1 MSELAERAPSG
12 AAVVGA
18 DETAV
23 QPHDGTSTVAKV
35 KAMFATGHS
44 SPEQIAEVLRTNP
57 RDRDAVLTFLHGT
70 VGNGY
75 VQALV
80 KVLGAEDDEPEM
92 TVTENK
98 TKLSYADGNV
108 HAKRTRTETVTEGEN
123 KHVDERSTD
132 LAVGKSG
139 VGVDRAHSR
148 EDANGEDAVT
158 KVAYGYGGTVGP
170 SGVSAHGKHE
180 TEAKLG
186 DVKHTKGHDAT
197 GSVGFDGT
205 FEGEVAR
212 AAKQENEH
220 GSHETKKSIG
230 LNKEHQLE
238 LGASKTDEQVTT
250 GADGAPLKSSSSTN
264 AKARLG
270 LDGVGGDLGSTR
282 VSTGGTKTSASAGFN
297 LNKDGLSAHAGY
309 SVTTAGG
316 RSVATSVSHGTT
328 VKANAPVAVGD
339 HFEVTYVR
347 TTTTGG
353 SASGGASMGGI
364 GGSIGGG
371 ASHSDFESGV
381 RTFKDK
387 HEAEEFQKEAA
398 EHIGATPGYATPGTI
413 TGAMM
418 MPVGEIRGTGTASNL
433 SANGSLSFEGASIGG
448 GIHEGTAHEL
458 DVKRVSNLVFD
469 VTTTASGEQ
478 GAELAIS
485 GGLTNTKSRSTSEYW
500 AITYRFDLSSDAGR
514 AGFEKYC
521 RDHLPPA
528 AGTLMGIEHG
538 NHADTKDH
546 IKVAGLGDA
555 EWRRQTDEKHRSD
568 AAGTH
573 DEYKGGQA
581 HDQDPSW
588 AARHLTGDKAEHS
601 SAELTSRLENGKEA
615 GYIATVHVSGE
626 SGAYNREALGKMS
639 LDPTQHGPAKASG
652 AWTLSAD
659 IDTKTIHELEK
670 DVSAFHGSKTED
682 DKMKILSELMSH
694 DARMVRGKA
703 AFDVELEGDPNF
715 PGRAGRDKT
724 EATLARLVHEITQTP
739 AHAVAVV
746 GEAQREMDSL
756 TERRKAVAD
765 PAKYTDLPDGLR
777 AEQLRLIDKEL
788 AGFTGVRHRALQESA
803 KNTPGQS
810 IEAIRTREADPHAFA
825 SLSPE
830 EKAVAHLRDHI
841 ADKDAQIATFYKD
854 NGEASVAVDHVFQA
868 HAFRSKNPGPD
879 WVAARAAAKRADDK
893 DTEQAAGN
901 AAIEA
906 MRVQFFTAT
915 GAARI
920 GRGQA
925 LLAMLETKRR
935 TAEEMY
941 KALVDAAMHLSGIM
955 TPGAVRGHE
964 AFWAQFPVD
973 GASDS
978 DG

>member
-1 MSELAERAPSG
+1 MSERAERSS
-12 AAVVGA
+12 AAVVAA
-18 DETAV
+18 DDTVVHSSET
-23 QPHDGTSTVAKV
+23 TSTVAKV
-35 KAMFATGHS
+35 KAMFATGHG
-44 SPEQIAEVLRTNP
+44 SPDQIAEVLRTNP

-75 VQALV
+75 VQAVAKAL
-80 KVLGAEDDEPEM
+80 EQDDEPEM

-98 TKLSYADGNV
+98 TKLSYADGNA

-132 LAVGKSG
+132 VAVGKSG
-139 VGVDRAHSR
+139 VGVDRARSR
-148 EDANGEDAVT
+148 EDASGEDAVT
-158 KVAYGYGGTVGP
+158 KVASAYGGSVGP
-170 SGVSAHGKHE
+170 SGVAAHAKHE

-186 DVKHTKGHDAT
+186 DIKHTKGLDAS
-197 GSVGFDGT
+197 GSVGFDGK
-205 FEGEVAR
+205 FEAEAAR
-212 AAKQENEH
+212 TAKQEDEH

-238 LGASKTDEQVTT
+238 LGASKTDEHIT
-250 GADGAPLKSSSSTN
+250 GDGKSSSSTN

-270 LDGVGGDLGSTR
+270 LDGVGGDVGSTR
-282 VSTGGTKTSASAGFN
+282 TSTGGTKTAASAGFD
-297 LNKDGLSAHAGY
+297 LGKDGLSAHAGY

-353 SASGGASMGGI
+353 SASAGASGV
-364 GGSIGGG
+364 SIAGG
-371 ASHSDFESGV
+371 ASHASFESGV

-398 EHIGATPGYATPGTI
+398 EHLGATPDYAKPGTV

-418 MPVGEIRGTGTASNL
+418 MPVGDTRGTGTASGL

-448 GIHEGTAHEL
+448 GVHEGTAHEL
-458 DVKRVSNLVFD
+458 DVKRVSSLIFD
-469 VTTTASGEQ
+469 VTTTASGDR

-485 GGLTNTKSRSTSEYW
+485 GGLTNTKSRSKSEYW

-521 RDHLPPA
+521 RDQLPPA

-555 EWRRQTDEKHRSD
+555 EWKSETDEKHRTD
-568 AAGTH
+568 ARGTH

-588 AARHLTGDKAEHS
+588 VARHFTGDKAEHS

-615 GYIATVHVSGE
+615 GYTATVHVSGE
-626 SGAYNREALGKMS
+626 DGAYNREALGKMS

-659 IDTKTIHELEK
+659 IDAKAIHQLEK
-670 DVSAFHGSKTED
+670 DVSAFRGTKTED
-682 DKMKILSELMSH
+682 DKMKILSELMAH
-694 DARMVRGKA
+694 NAEMVRGKA
-703 AFDVELEGDPNF
+703 AFDVELAGDPNF

-724 EATLARLVHEITQTP
+724 EATLARLVHDITQTP

-746 GEAQREMDSL
+746 GEAQHEIDAL

-777 AEQLRLIDKEL
+777 ADQLRLIDKEL
-788 AGFTGVRHRALQESA
+788 AGFSGVRHRALQESA
-803 KNTPGQS
+803 KNTPGES
-810 IEAIRTREADPHAFA
+810 IEAIHAREADPHAFA
-825 SLSPE
+825 NLGPE
-830 EKAVAHLRDHI
+830 DKAVAHLRDHI
-841 ADKDAQIATFYKD
+841 ADTDAQIATLYKD
-854 NGEASVAVDHVFQA
+854 NGEASLAVDHVFHT
-868 HAFRSKNPGPD
+868 HAFRSAHPGPD
-879 WVAARAAAKRADDK
+879 WAAARDAAKRADDK

-906 MRVQFFTAT
+906 MRMQFFTAT

-925 LLAMLETKRR
+925 LVAMLETKRR
-935 TAEEMY
+935 IAEEMY
-941 KALVDAAMHLSGIM
+941 KALVDAAMHLSSIM
-955 TPGAVRGHE
+955 TAGAVRGHE
-964 AFWAQFPVD
+964 AFWAQFTAP
-973 GASDS
+973 DS